1 MNPLL
6 KPFFPL
12 VDFLA
17 DVFGEDVEVVLHDVL
32 DINKSVVAIRN
43 NHISEREIGSP
54 ATNLVL
60 KVLKEGSADKVDAMT
75 NYQGL
80 SATGKILRSST
91 FFIRDE
97 NQKIIG
103 MLCVN
108 IDNERLIR
116 FRDYLD
122 TLINQTKQ
130 EKKVNLV
137 EHLSKTVDLLAID
150 SIENVIEEYGISPQR
165 MTQAE
170 KVEIIKK
177 LNEAGVFL
185 LKGTVTKVATRLSVS
200 EATVYRYLNGIKKE
214 N

>member
-1 MNPLL
+1 
-6 KPFFPL
+6 
-12 VDFLA
+12 
-17 DVFGEDVEVVLHDVL
+17 
-32 DINKSVVAIRN
+32 
-43 NHISEREIGSP
+43 
-54 ATNLVL
+54 
-60 KVLKEGSADKVDAMT
+60 
-75 NYQGL
+75 
-80 SATGKILRSST
+80 
-91 FFIRDE
+91 
-97 NQKIIG
+97 

-108 IDNERLIR
+108 IDNEKLIQ
-116 FRDYLD
+116 FRGYLD

-130 EKKVNLV
+130 EKKVNPV
-137 EHLSKTVDLLAID
+137 EHLSKTVDRLAID
-150 SIENVIEEYGISPQR
+150 SIEGVIETYGIGPER